1 VISVKKFLCPEC
13 RKFVDEFYEG
23 FDEYSEWVVRPKE
36 DGNGAEHVECIDQQ
50 TIQFVRSFC
59 NCGFETV
66 EWIASSFIVEVDEAK
81 KTVTPVGGYWKEHY
95 DEFAEIVKELG
106 YTPIGG

>member
-1 VISVKKFLCPEC
+1 MKKFLCPEC
-13 RKFVDEFYEG
+13 RKFVDEFGEC

-36 DGNGAEHVECIDQQ
+36 DGDGVEYVECVDQQ

-66 EWIASSFIVEVDEAK
+66 EWRASDFIVEVNEAK
-81 KTVTPVGGYWKEHY
+81 KTVTPVGGYWKKYY

>member
-1 VISVKKFLCPEC
+1 MKKFLCPDC
-13 RKFVDEFYEG
+13 RKFVDEFGEC

-36 DGNGAEHVECIDQQ
+36 DGDGVEYVECVDQQ

-59 NCGFETV
+59 CECGFETF
-66 EWIASSFIVEVDEAK
+66 EWRASGFIVEVDEAK

>member
-1 VISVKKFLCPEC
+1 MKKFLCPDC
-13 RKFVDEFYEG
+13 RKFVDEFGEC

-36 DGNGAEHVECIDQQ
+36 DGDGVEYVECVDQQ

-59 NCGFETV
+59 CECGFETF
-66 EWIASSFIVEVDEAK
+66 EWRASDFIVEVNEAK
-81 KTVTPVGGYWKEHY
+81 KTVTPVGGYWKKYY

>member
-1 VISVKKFLCPEC
+1 VKKFLCPDC
-13 RKFVDEFYEG
+13 RKFVDEFGEC

-36 DGNGAEHVECIDQQ
+36 DGDGVEYVECVDQQ

-59 NCGFETV
+59 CECGFETF
-66 EWIASSFIVEVDEAK
+66 EWRASGFIVEVDEAK